1 MKLTDLD
8 LQNAERRNK
17 IYKLYDGGGLSVEV
31 PPAGN
36 LRWRFKYT
44 FQGREKRLSLGLYP
58 EVAIEVARGLRDELK
73 RLLTEGVDPAAR
85 RKQNKKAASTDI
97 TELTREQL
105 IQRVLDLEEVLRY
118 TKKILLRAKEHMSE
132 IFN

>member
-8 LQNAERRNK
+8 LQIAERRDK
-17 IYKLYDGGGLSVEV
+17 IYKLYDGAGLSVEV
-31 PPAGN
+31 PPRGN

-44 FQGREKRLSLGLYP
+44 FQGREKRLSVGLYP
-58 EVAIEVARGLRDELK
+58 ETPIEVARGLRDELK
-73 RLLTEGVDPAAR
+73 RLLKEGVDPAAR

-105 IQRVLDLEEVLRY
+105 IQRVLDLEDVLRQ
-118 TKKILLRAKEHMSE
+118 TKRILLKAREHMSKLD
-132 IFN
+132 